1 MAAIAYGRTASGA
14 AVECWRLGGGGGI
27 EVAVLTYGARLASI
41 TVPGPPGEHEGRRE
55 VLLGCVDLARWEADR
70 AYLGATV
77 GRFAGRI
84 EGARFTLDGR
94 EYRLTTNDGT
104 ACLHGGA
111 PGFERAVWRAEADG
125 DGVVMRHT
133 SPDGDQGF
141 PGRLEVAVRF
151 SVRDGRAL
159 AIEYTAT
166 TDAPTVLNLTNHAY
180 FNLAGFAAAGEADV
194 LGHTVTIAS
203 DAFVPVGP
211 GLIQSGPPCPVAGTP
226 FDFRSPRLLG
236 ARIGEADAQL
246 RRAGGYDHTYLLS
259 PAPALAPRW
268 VARLALGGLAL
279 DVHTT
284 EPAIQL
290 YTGNFLDTPKHGAVC
305 LETQHVPNAPNRP
318 EFSSTV
324 LRPGG
329 VFRSE
334 TVYRFSG

>member
-14 AVECWRLGGGGGI
+14 AVERWRLGGGGGI
-27 EVAVLTYGARLASI
+27 EVAVLTYGARIASI
-41 TVPGPPGEHEGRRE
+41 TVPGPFGRRE
-55 VLLGCVDLARWEADR
+55 VLLGCPDLAGWEAER

-94 EYRLTTNDGT
+94 EYRLTDNDNG
-104 ACLHGGA
+104 ACLHGGT

-151 SVRDGRAL
+151 SVRDGRTL
-159 AIEYTAT
+159 VLEYHAT
-166 TDAPTVLNLTNHAY
+166 TAAPTVLNLSNHAY
-180 FNLAGFAAAGEADV
+180 FNLAGSGDV
-194 LGHTVTIAS
+194 LGHALTIAA
-203 DAFVPVGP
+203 DEFLPVGP

-259 PAPALAPRW
+259 PAPALAPRFA
-268 VARLALGGLAL
+268 ARLEASGLAM
-279 DVHTT
+279 DVFTT
-284 EPAIQL
+284 EPSIQL
-290 YTGNFLDTPKHGAVC
+290 YTANSFEASRHGAVC

-318 EFSSTV
+318 EFASTV
-324 LRPGG
+324 LRPGA

-334 TVYRFSG
+334 TIYRFSG

>member
-1 MAAIAYGRTASGA
+1 MTVEPYGQTQAGV
-14 AVECWRLGGGGGI
+14 AVERWRLGGGGGI

-41 TVPGPPGEHEGRRE
+41 TVPRPPGLQE
-55 VLLGCVDLARWEADR
+55 VLLGCPDMAGWEAEP

-94 EYRLTTNDGT
+94 EHRLTDNDSG

-111 PGFERAVWRAEADG
+111 PGFERAVWQAHAYG
-125 DGVVMRHT
+125 AAVVMRHT

-141 PGRLEVAVRF
+141 PGRLAVAVRF
-151 SVRDGRAL
+151 SLRDGRAL

-180 FNLAGFAAAGEADV
+180 FNLAGAGDV
-194 LGHTVTIAS
+194 LGHSMTIAG

-211 GLIQSGPPCPVAGTP
+211 GLIQTGPPCPVAGTP
-226 FDFRSPRLLG
+226 FDLRTPRLLG
-236 ARIGEADAQL
+236 ARINEADPQL
-246 RRAGGYDHTYLLS
+246 RLAGGYDHTYLLS
-259 PAPALAPRW
+259 PAPTLAPRW
-268 VARLALGGLAL
+268 VARLALGGLAM

-290 YTGNFLDTPKHGAVC
+290 YTANSLSGRRHEAVC
-305 LETQHVPNAPNRP
+305 LETQHVPNAPNRK

-324 LRPGG
+324 LRLGM

-334 TVYRFSG
+334 TIYRFSG